1 MEYEKGAIIACDLIF
16 SGFDGAPIWWSPLP
30 PPISTLGT
38 TTIQSVPKH
47 STTPPTTFTQTKD
60 RKYLDDLKTA
70 IKSSKDT
77 HDALTDKQQ
86 SLQRQLVSGEWL
98 D

>member
-1 MEYEKGAIIACDLIF
+1 MK
-16 SGFDGAPIWWSPLP
+16 
-30 PPISTLGT
+30 
-38 TTIQSVPKH
+38 SVTKP
-47 STTPPTTFTQTKD
+47 STTPPTTFTQNKD

-70 IKSSKDT
+70 IKSSKDA

-98 D
+98 S